1 MSESKSKETKK
12 KKIRFSVGFKLITI
26 TSLIVT
32 LALGG
37 MIFLASYFFRDDNEI
52 RIKENTLQVAGLIG
66 QQVQT
71 DFVAVVDKVRVIS
84 SILQNEQRQRAG
96 DTLGVQGI
104 FDSDR
109 EIILAAI
116 VSKNAAGEPYV
127 QERLVNQHYVFEQGF
142 ASDQAVVDMI
152 APSLHLFEGS
162 FLGQEIVRNPSVM
175 INMGAL
181 AISVP
186 YQGNSILLIFM
197 RAERFAET
205 VRPQGI
211 TRSYIVTGSGEL
223 LAHYDETQV
232 IGGANYAQSPIVQAM
247 LRSPNP
253 NGQIPFQ
260 LDGVSYLGSFQKVT
274 FSDVGVIVYVEED
287 KAFAAVYSIQ
297 RRNLLITAL
306 VLNFAIL
313 IVYFFAKTITRP
325 VKRLMNASIQ
335 VKEGQY
341 DLDIKATARDEI
353 GNLTESFV
361 EMAQGLAERERMKEA
376 FGKFVNKEIA
386 ERAMRGELKLGGER
400 RDVAI
405 FFSDIR
411 SFTAIS
417 ESLEPEEVVE
427 FLNEYMT
434 RMVDCVSRTNGV
446 VDKFIGDA
454 IMAIWGTPVSY
465 GNDIENAINGSL
477 MMRTALLDFNK
488 GRGGPKKPII
498 QIGCGLNIGPV
509 IAGQI
514 GSQERME
521 YTVIGDAVN
530 LASRVESLNK
540 PFGTDI
546 LITEEAY
553 ERVKDIYI
561 TQLMQKIK
569 VKGKAAPQS
578 VYAVIGRRDDP
589 ESPKTLDEVRRL
601 VGIDMSHVNPGKGAD
616 EGEVKYEIIE

>member
-1 MSESKSKETKK
+1 MGEKK
-12 KKIRFSVGFKLITI
+12 KVHLSVGFKLITI
-26 TSLIVT
+26 TSIIVT

-37 MIFLASYFFRDDNEI
+37 MIFLASYFFRGDNEI
-52 RIKENTLQVAGLIG
+52 RVKENTLQVAGLIG
-66 QQVQT
+66 QQVYT
-71 DFVAVVDKVRVIS
+71 DFNAVVDKVGVIGTV
-84 SILQNEQRQRAG
+84 LQNDRQAA
-96 DTLGVQGI
+96 GVQSI
-104 FDSDR
+104 FDNDR
-109 EIILAAI
+109 EIIFAA
-116 VSKNAAGEPYV
+116 VVGRDAGGEPAIRN
-127 QERLVNQHYVFEQGF
+127 RLANQHYMNEQGL
-142 ASDQAVVDMI
+142 DEQAIVDMVS
-152 APSLHLFEGS
+152 PSLALFEGS
-162 FLGQEIVRNPSVM
+162 FLGQTIVRNPSGM

-186 YQGNSILLIFM
+186 YQRVGPTEARTILLIFIGVQ
-197 RAERFAET
+197 RFSET

-223 LAHYDETQV
+223 LAHYDESQV
-232 IGGANYAQSPIVQAM
+232 MGGANYASSPIVQAM
-247 LRSPNP
+247 LKSTNP
-253 NGQIPFQ
+253 NGQI
-260 LDGVSYLGSFQKVT
+260 SYKEDDVAYIGSFQKVD
-274 FSDVGVIVYVEED
+274 FADVGVIVYVEEE

-297 RRNLLITAL
+297 RRNILITIL

-313 IVYFFAKTITRP
+313 IVYFFAKTITKP
-325 VKRLMNASIQ
+325 VKRLMAASIQ

-341 DLDIKATARDEI
+341 DLNIKATTKDEI

-386 ERAMRGELKLGGER
+386 ERAMKGELKLGGER

-417 ESLEPEEVVE
+417 ESLQPEEVVE
-427 FLNEYMT
+427 FLNGYMT
-434 RMVDCVSRTNGV
+434 RMVDCVSKTNGV

-465 GNDIENAINGSL
+465 GNDIENAVNGAL
-477 MMRTALLDFNK
+477 MMRTSLLEFNSD
-488 GRGGPKKPII
+488 RGGPGKPII
-498 QIGCGLNIGPV
+498 KIGCGINVGPV

-514 GSQERME
+514 GSHERME

-530 LASRVESLNK
+530 LASRIESLNK

-546 LITEEAY
+546 LISQDAY
-553 ERVKDIYI
+553 DRVKDIYT

-569 VKGKAAPQS
+569 VKGKSAPQS

-589 ESPKTLDEVRRL
+589 GAPGSLDEVREL
-601 VGIDMSHVNPGKGAD
+601 VGIDMSHVNPDKNAD